1 MHISRAALK
10 MLALDEVWWLV
21 SPQNP
26 LKPVDGMA
34 PLERRLA
41 AAEQVAAKEKR
52 IYVSDAEAQLG
63 THFTADTL
71 THLVAGYPANRFVWL
86 MGADNLSQFHR
97 WRDWSRIFSIVP
109 VAVFGRPGYSIRAIS
124 SVAAR
129 RFARDRWPQ
138 SAAKRLVDADLP
150 AWVFLRIREHPQS
163 ASEIRAQG
171 GF

>member
-1 MHISRAALK
+1 
-10 MLALDEVWWLV
+10 MLALDEVWWIV

-26 LKPVDGMA
+26 LKPTDGMA
-34 PLERRLA
+34 SFERRLA
-41 AAEQVAAKEKR
+41 EAEQVTAKDPR
-52 IYVSDAEAQLG
+52 IHVSDLEAQLG
-63 THFTADTL
+63 TRFTADTL
-71 THLVAGYPANRFVWL
+71 SHLVAGSPDERFVWL
-86 MGADNLSQFHR
+86 MGADNLSQIHH

-109 VAVFGRPGYSIRAIS
+109 VAVFGRPGYSIRATS

-138 SAAKRLVDADLP
+138 RAAKRLVDADLP
-150 AWVFLRIREHPQS
+150 AWVFLKIREHPQS